1 MGDLFSSQWILDSE
15 FYNRTY
21 RYVERLFPQP
31 LEYKQNALEV
41 HTRHENYNWQ
51 QWLED
56 EKAMDPIHRFQSRV
70 YNDVYDW
77 VYRNRSTP
85 NYDQPLF
92 INLTG
97 NHDIGY
103 SGDATA
109 TYG

>member
-41 HTRHENYNWQ
+41 HARHENYNWQ

-56 EKAMDPIHRFQSRV
+56 EKAMDLFTDSSLV
-70 YNDVYDW
+70 YI
-77 VYRNRSTP
+77 TMFMIGFIETG
-85 NYDQPLF
+85 QPKL
-92 INLTG
+92 
-97 NHDIGY
+97 
-103 SGDATA
+103 
-109 TYG
+109 